1 VTGGTNVEI
10 YHGSHGRFETNAP
23 VRTFV
28 PHRIDGD
35 PHILAAYTCTP
46 LVKIPLYSLK
56 PASKVTGTTIAELGG
71 RNRPLD
77 MVVYRKDGKEFILM
91 NNSSRGVMKLPADKL
106 DSFPAITDQTE
117 IKGVPYES
125 RGSSRE
131 SSS

>member
-1 VTGGTNVEI
+1 VEI

-56 PASKVTGTTIAELGG
+56 PASKVTGTTIAELGD